1 MSGTSMDGVDIAA
14 ATFPSGRIEPIAS
27 DTFNYDETTASL
39 LKQAIYH
46 AESINAVTLAELDNT
61 LGQTYA
67 NMLDT
72 FIKQHNIDKQGIVAI
87 GSHGHTLL
95 HQPTTKNRKG
105 FSLQIGNANHIAA
118 LTGCKVVADF
128 RRADIALG
136 GQGAPLAP
144 AFHAAFLGKP
154 NTHRIIANIG
164 GIANITLLNGSTV
177 SGGFDTGPGN
187 TLIDGY
193 TQLAFGQAYDKNGA
207 IAATGKLHHA
217 ICDLFLSD
225 KYFSFAPPKSTG
237 REYFNLQWINKTL
250 GNETSAITNAD
261 MLHNLC
267 YLTAKSL
274 SDACLQYQD
283 NTEQLIVCGGGAHNK
298 TLMQMLTDL
307 LPFKVTSTADFALD
321 PDYIEALA
329 FAWLAKQRIENCPA
343 NLPQVT
349 GASRASQLG
358 VIYEI

>member
-1 MSGTSMDGVDIAA
+1 MDGVDIAA
-14 ATFPSGRIEPIAS
+14 AEFSQGRIHAIAS
-27 DTFNYDETTASL
+27 HTFRYDDATATL

-67 NMLDT
+67 DMLDT
-72 FIKQHNIDKQGIVAI
+72 FIQTHQINKQQIVAI

-95 HQPTTKNRKG
+95 HQPTTTHRKG
-105 FSLQIGNANHIAA
+105 FSVQIGNANHIAA
-118 LTGCKVVADF
+118 KTGCKVVADF

-144 AFHAAFLGKP
+144 AFHATFLAKSD
-154 NTHRIIANIG
+154 TQRIVANIG
-164 GIANITLLNGSTV
+164 GIANITLLNGNTV
-177 SGGFDTGPGN
+177 TGGFDTGPGN
-187 TLIDGY
+187 TLIDNY
-193 TQLAFGQAYDKNGA
+193 TQLAFNQAFDKDGD
-207 IAATGKLHHA
+207 IAARGTLHEP
-217 ICDLFLSD
+217 LMNRFLRD
-225 KYFSFAPPKSTG
+225 KYFAYAAPKSTG
-237 REYFNLQWINKTL
+237 REYFNLDWVNSTL
-250 GNETSAITNAD
+250 GEQAARLTNAD

-267 YLTAKSL
+267 FLTAKSL
-274 SDACLQYQD
+274 SDACLQHQD
-283 NTEQLIVCGGGAHNK
+283 NTEQLIVCGGGAHNQ
-298 TLMQMLTDL
+298 TLMKMLSDL
-307 LPFKVTSTADFALD
+307 LPYKVVTTAEFALD

-329 FAWLAKQRIENCPA
+329 FAWLAKQRLENCPT